1 MASMLVTPNPD
12 PVKGSLRTIGFVI
25 FWIDVV
31 LMVAV
36 LVKAVFY

>member
-12 PVKGSLRTIGFVI
+12 PVRGPLRKIGFTL

-31 LMVAV
+31 LMLVV
-36 LVKAVFY
+36 LVKAIFY